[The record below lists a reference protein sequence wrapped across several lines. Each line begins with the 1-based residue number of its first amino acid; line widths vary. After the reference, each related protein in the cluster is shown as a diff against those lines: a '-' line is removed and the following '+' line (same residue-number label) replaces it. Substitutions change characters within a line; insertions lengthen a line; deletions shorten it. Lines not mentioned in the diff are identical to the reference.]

1 MQIGLKSREPPLL
14 PPRLR
19 AYIYVVRP
27 FTVLPAFIIGFVGA
41 WILHL
46 SIMVAMLFGA
56 MLVGLQGGG
65 QALNQAN
72 KTEILIDTINGKTYR
87 PTVSGV
93 LSSVE
98 VAILAYS
105 MIFIAVVIGWILGV
119 LIYVIAM
126 ALLAV
131 LYSQRPF
138 YLKRY
143 FPLGL
148 IVQAFARGMMPIMVI
163 GIIAHVNTFPL
174 ALFMF
179 IWVISLQNTKDF
191 PDVEGD
197 KKFGIHSLPSIAGTI
212 NAQIVMFL
220 ITVADYIYALEIG
233 YWRLLVILPLDIM
246 SILYVNRRSI
256 RFENGPGWV
265 LYYFSLAL
273 GTVIGLATI

>member
-1 MQIGLKSREPPLL
+1 
-14 PPRLR
+14 
-19 AYIYVVRP
+19 
-27 FTVLPAFIIGFVGA
+27 
-41 WILHL
+41 
-46 SIMVAMLFGA
+46 MV
-56 MLVGLQGGG
+56 LQGGG

-256 RFENGPGWV
+256 RFENGPSWV